1 MVNVYDLD
9 TDNDKLVFPFIQQ
22 PFEVLE
28 GMRISMGS
36 PIGLQTALLIKA
48 GLVEFNDYDN

>member
-9 TDNDKLVFPFIQQ
+9 TDNDKLVFPFIEQ
-22 PFEVLE
+22 PFEVFE

-36 PIGLQTALLIKA
+36 PIGLQTVLLIKA
-48 GLVEFNDYDN
+48 GLLDYSDWDH

>member
-9 TDNDKLVFPFIQQ
+9 TDNDKLVFPFTQK
-22 PFEVLE
+22 PFYVFE

-36 PIGLQTALLIKA
+36 PIAMQTALLIKA
-48 GLVEFNDYDN
+48 GLLDYPDWDN